1 MYHYDSIP
9 DDGGKDEGD
18 VYSDTP
24 IYTERNATLG
34 DINEDNSTTLP
45 YDPEPQYPSDMW
57 DHDSNIQ
64 PGEQEIDADERLSA
78 SDSLDFDSAPE
89 RPTPGPN
96 PNLFAK
102 DAGVKDWWHDLQ
114 THPREKEPLVVQ
126 LSSDWLKDHPEP
138 EEDNEDGGYKQHVH
152 GARNLGPK
160 YASWLLEAAPEGDDS
175 ISRFKRDPFQEINR
189 LGYLWTGGVEEPEMA
204 EYGRL
209 VEADKQLRTAAWN
222 DVRKKA
228 QRLRREGRVHVLHR
242 APGNIYANVD
252 GDHGTYSVLIAKVGF
267 NSQTIDKW
275 ACSCEWGRWAFQ
287 RKISYVGRL
296 CSHGYAS
303 YLEMQSDQHKGNPGR
318 FHHPFDPGAM
328 SPRKKRKTSAALSE
342 FQDYV
347 DDYRDGHVDI
357 DAADNFI
364 SMPGHDQ
371 PLSEDEVDEIYDWTR
386 NNHTERQPRNYKQH
400 YTAAESSDGTT
411 VLRTQPH
418 GMTPDL
424 IKVPGPGPS
433 YFVDVEEDERET
445 TGPGQTVLAMVDAE
459 GNSYRPASL
468 WRTADETVPED
479 ETRAQV
485 SSPEVATPRVPDA
498 APMKKE
504 ETTPSSDLG
513 SGFSMS
519 DFSNV
524 AGPVI
529 DGVSQFAAPIAEGIG
544 SAIGNI
550 GSGLMRGS
558 HRTAEYYMDG
568 PTNDE
573 TLGGELDHLREL
585 SDEEPDFGNR
595 NTQNRGVRDAVD
607 YLREEGYDASPI
619 VAAKSDGAHSSD
631 AYDESDEYEEEWL
644 RKNAPEGQDEWDRRK
659 ASYGLGNQ
667 DAAPP
672 GGAYWQPGGGSWADG
687 VFSGSGPDPK
697 FWRSTSEDLI
707 DRGDEDIDEVDVT
720 EGTGETNHWDESDR
734 PAQGK
739 NARRRQAGPP
749 PVQYCGSCGKRE
761 RFCNCKAI
769 NEGAEHDDEDYR
781 ELKAR
786 RRMAKDDGQM
796 MLPDMPFNWSE
807 HGFSDHPNPGY
818 NDPEFHQNVKAL
830 LGLSPELRE
839 QYLRENTP
847 SLQKA
852 PRPAPPQ
859 ASDAP
864 PLEWMQNRFKNTSTG
879 YRPPGPVTA
888 TSPPQVPWDRDNV
901 KKWWTEGGHNSP
913 IGRGWTNDVWKD
925 RADFEKFREAR
936 RRQAVEN
943 MPQGNHDLDVANID
957 QQINP
962 YTGDG
967 GSGSQLDLA
976 LDGFG
981 TVNWKGGAR
990 YHYAEDLHEEPDS
1003 FPEDAGRKP
1012 ERPRHRYEPD
1022 MEREGRRF
1030 YADEEEVRNDLIQSV
1045 GEEIEG
1051 IGLYSD
1057 FLDDAEDVGDDD
1069 AADAIEETIRDEYD
1083 HLDRFSDALER
1094 EGGMNDVVRRFQ
1106 ASGGGAL
1113 ATSGGGNFGD
1123 DAIAGQARKFL
1134 AKTAGR
1140 VYSLAEQQEL
1150 VDESHPNGARNKPNH
1165 DDLAGTHYV

>member
-1 MYHYDSIP
+1 MTFVHTAHGPGRIVATETMRGRTRHKVAGAGFEAWLDSTQVHMAENREMYHYDSIP

-57 DHDSNIQ
+57 DHDSTIQ
-64 PGEQEIDADERLSA
+64 PGEQEIDADERLSP

-96 PNLFAK
+96 PDLFAK
-102 DAGVKDWWHDLQ
+102 EGGAKEWWHNLQ

-126 LSSDWLKDHPEP
+126 LSSDWLRDHPEP
-138 EEDNEDGGYKQHVH
+138 EEDDEDGGYNQHVH

-175 ISRFKRDPFQEINR
+175 ISRFKRDPYQEINR
-189 LGYLWTGGVEEPEMA
+189 LGYLWTGGVEQPEMA

-209 VEADKQLRTAAWN
+209 VEADKQLRTAAWA
-222 DVRKKA
+222 DVRQKA
-228 QRLRREGRVHVLHR
+228 QRLRREGRVHVLHK

-267 NSQTIDKW
+267 NSQSIDKW
-275 ACSCEWGRWAFQ
+275 ACSCEWGKWAFQ

-303 YLEMQSDQHKGNPGR
+303 YLEMQSDQHKNNPGR

-364 SMPGHDQ
+364 SLPTHDQ
-371 PLSEDEVDEIYDWTR
+371 PLSEDEVDDIYDWTR
-386 NNHTERQPRNYKQH
+386 NNHTEREPRDYKKH
-400 YTAAESSDGTT
+400 YTAAEGSDGTK
-411 VLRTQPH
+411 VLRTQPQ

-424 IKVPGPGPS
+424 IKVPGPNPS

-445 TGPGQTVLAMVDAE
+445 TGPGQTVLAMVDAQ

-468 WRTADETVPED
+468 WRTAEETED
-479 ETRAQV
+479 KTTAPV
-485 SSPEVATPRVPDA
+485 SSPGVATPRVPEASPATKD
-498 APMKKE
+498 E
-504 ETTPSSDLG
+504 QTIPSAGLG

-519 DFSNV
+519 DFVNV
-524 AGPVI
+524 ARPVI

-573 TLGGELDHLREL
+573 TPTGEIDHLREL
-585 SDEEPDFGNR
+585 SDEEPDFGHR
-595 NTQNRGVRDAVD
+595 DTQNRGVRDAVD
-607 YLREEGYDASPI
+607 YLREQGYDASPI
-619 VAAKSDGAHSSD
+619 VA
-631 AYDESDEYEEEWL
+631 
-644 RKNAPEGQDEWDRRK
+644 RRK

-739 NARRRQAGPP
+739 TSAKDTSWMGNLSKSELADLIGYPGEEDEDQLHNYDKLFGGESKNARRRQAGPP

-786 RRMAKDDGQM
+786 RRMA
-796 MLPDMPFNWSE
+796 
-807 HGFSDHPNPGY
+807 
-818 NDPEFHQNVKAL
+818 
-830 LGLSPELRE
+830 
-839 QYLRENTP
+839 
-847 SLQKA
+847 
-852 PRPAPPQ
+852 
-859 ASDAP
+859 
-864 PLEWMQNRFKNTSTG
+864 
-879 YRPPGPVTA
+879 
-888 TSPPQVPWDRDNV
+888 
-901 KKWWTEGGHNSP
+901 
-913 IGRGWTNDVWKD
+913 
-925 RADFEKFREAR
+925 
-936 RRQAVEN
+936 VEN

-990 YHYAEDLHEEPDS
+990 RYAEDLHEEPD
-1003 FPEDAGRKP
+1003 FFDEDAGRKP
-1012 ERPRHRYEPD
+1012 KTSEHRYEPD

-1051 IGLYSD
+1051 IGLYND

-1069 AADAIEETIRDEYD
+1069 AADAIEETIHDEYD

-1094 EGGMNDVVRRFQ
+1094 QGGMNDVVRRFQ

-1123 DAIAGQARKFL
+1123 NAIAGQARKFL

-1150 VDESHPNGARNKPNH
+1150 VDETHPNGARNKPNH

>member
-1 MYHYDSIP
+1 MRGRTRHKVAGAGFEAWLDSTQ
-9 DDGGKDEGD
+9 
-18 VYSDTP
+18 VHM
-24 IYTERNATLG
+24 AALG

-96 PNLFAK
+96 PDLFAK

-114 THPREKEPLVVQ
+114 THPSEKEPLVVQ
-126 LSSDWLKDHPEP
+126 LSSDWLKDHPES
-138 EEDNEDGGYKQHVH
+138 EDDEDGGYRQHVH

-175 ISRFKRDPFQEINR
+175 VSRFKRDPFQEINR

-222 DVRKKA
+222 DVRQKA

-275 ACSCEWGRWAFQ
+275 ACSCEWGKWAFQ

-386 NNHTERQPRNYKQH
+386 NNHTERQPRDYKQH
-400 YTAAESSDGTT
+400 YTAAEGSDGTK
-411 VLRTQPH
+411 VLRTQPQ

-424 IKVPGPGPS
+424 IKVPGPNPS

-445 TGPGQTVLAMVDAE
+445 TGPGQTVLAMVDAQ

-468 WRTADETVPED
+468 WRTADETEDKTKVP
-479 ETRAQV
+479 V
-485 SSPEVATPRVPDA
+485 SSPGVATPRVPEA
-498 APMKKE
+498 SPAMKDE
-504 ETTPSSDLG
+504 QTIPSADLG

-519 DFSNV
+519 DFVNV
-524 AGPVI
+524 ARPVI

-568 PTNDE
+568 PTNAE
-573 TLGGELDHLREL
+573 TPTGEIDHLREL

-595 NTQNRGVRDAVD
+595 DTQNRGVRDAVD
-607 YLREEGYDASPI
+607 YLREQGYDASPI
-619 VAAKSDGAHSSD
+619 VA
-631 AYDESDEYEEEWL
+631 
-644 RKNAPEGQDEWDRRK
+644 RRQ

-672 GGAYWQPGGGSWADG
+672 GGAFWQPGGGSWADG

-697 FWRSTSEDLI
+697 FWRGTSEDLI

-786 RRMAKDDGQM
+786 RRMA
-796 MLPDMPFNWSE
+796 
-807 HGFSDHPNPGY
+807 
-818 NDPEFHQNVKAL
+818 
-830 LGLSPELRE
+830 
-839 QYLRENTP
+839 
-847 SLQKA
+847 
-852 PRPAPPQ
+852 
-859 ASDAP
+859 
-864 PLEWMQNRFKNTSTG
+864 
-879 YRPPGPVTA
+879 
-888 TSPPQVPWDRDNV
+888 
-901 KKWWTEGGHNSP
+901 
-913 IGRGWTNDVWKD
+913 
-925 RADFEKFREAR
+925 
-936 RRQAVEN
+936 VEN

-990 YHYAEDLHEEPDS
+990 RYAEDLHEEPD
-1003 FPEDAGRKP
+1003 FFAEDAGRKP
-1012 ERPRHRYEPD
+1012 KVSEHRYEPD

-1051 IGLYSD
+1051 IGLYND
-1057 FLDDAEDVGDDD
+1057 FLDDAEDVGDDN
-1069 AADAIEETIRDEYD
+1069 AADAIEETIHDEYD

-1094 EGGMNDVVRRFQ
+1094 QGGMNDVVRRFQ

-1113 ATSGGGNFGD
+1113 ASSGGGGNFGD
-1123 DAIAGQARKFL
+1123 DAIAGEARKFL

-1150 VDESHPNGARNKPNH
+1150 VDESHPSGARNKPNH